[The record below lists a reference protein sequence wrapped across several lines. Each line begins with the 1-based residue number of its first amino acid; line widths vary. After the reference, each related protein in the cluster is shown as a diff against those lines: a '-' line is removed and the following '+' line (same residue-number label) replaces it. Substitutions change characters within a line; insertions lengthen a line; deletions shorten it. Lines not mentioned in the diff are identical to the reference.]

1 MAALAPPPPERIAWS
16 KWVRVDS
23 AMTGV
28 STIVA
33 EVVIIAELAPQGRLL
48 YYYHPIPLV
57 AAAAILSTFV
67 YPTDLHL
74 NVLSTLLNLALAF
87 NMYNTFLVHVV
98 ALGDF
103 VEPPLDGPLALR
115 DAFLPRYRDGFA
127 PWGPL
132 LQVGWS
138 LLTVARISF
147 RCLHVAQLIDERLG
161 ALARAVD
168 ARPYD
173 VSVSTHTR

>member
-1 MAALAPPPPERIAWS
+1 MSALALPPPWPERIAWS

-23 AMTGV
+23 VMTGV

-48 YYYHPIPLV
+48 YYYHPIPMV
-57 AAAAILSTFV
+57 AAAAILATVV
-67 YPTDLHL
+67 YPTDLYL
-74 NVLSTLLNLALAF
+74 NMLSTLLNLAIAF

-103 VEPPLDGPLALR
+103 VEPPIDGTLSMQ
-115 DAFLPRYRDGFA
+115 DVFLPRYRAGFA

-138 LLTVARISF
+138 LLTVSRISF
-147 RCLHVAQLIDERLG
+147 RCLHVAHLIDERLV
-161 ALARAVD
+161 ALARAIGV
-168 ARPYD
+168 RP
-173 VSVSTHTR
+173 